1 MYKNLKI
8 LKKVLNPA
16 KETFQNKRPKMKK
29 DGQKNKMLQNPLDEI
44 PSRKKSMRQEP
55 SSAMNQVKADK
66 RLVNFPQGGH

>member
-1 MYKNLKI
+1 
-8 LKKVLNPA
+8 
-16 KETFQNKRPKMKK
+16 MKK